1 MKRFLSTFLT
11 LFLTVSMWGQ
21 SWSKDLEKTA
31 KQGDVSAQLAVANAY
46 FNGDG
51 VVANKNKAAQWY
63 YKATMGNN
71 AEAKAKL
78 YSFYSK
84 ELEKYAKSGDAQAQ
98 YEVGMDYY
106 EGEGVEKNTE
116 IAAKWFLSAKTQGH
130 EAATAKLYSYYS
142 KSLEAAAK
150 GGDAQA
156 QYEVG
161 MDYYEGNGVSKNV
174 ATAAMWFDKAKT
186 QGHEMATNQFYSYY
200 SKLLE
205 GYAKQGDAKA
215 QYYTG
220 LAYLDGLEIAQ
231 NKSKAAKYFYA
242 SALQGDAAAKA
253 KLCSFYS
260 KELKKFAQIDAD
272 AQYAI
277 GLAYY
282 KGDGVKK
289 NSEVAARYLAQ
300 AMDNGNKDA
309 TELFFSFESSER
321 SNRAIVVNFYGAL
334 GVFPKQVGKPF
345 CINNINIILKGVTT
359 SSFEKNAIG
368 VRIDEGS
375 IKYGDK
381 TVKIADSNARI
392 YIERN
397 GYYDDKEKIEFSDQ
411 LTLKITELG
420 KDITL
425 EPKEDIKYYD
435 KWGRFENKKGGR
447 IRGLLSEKHLC
458 DISYLGLKDYDKLK
472 DCIKACYVSCVL
484 SDNGTYKE
492 GLVILNNGDTLKTV
506 NGYLYDDGGVKV
518 YPSTRILSYT
528 SADGRFVYN
537 SDHYYNDV
545 NYTKIF
551 SDNTCFEYKHE
562 RTIGAYK
569 FGVKFPGEKRTIF
582 VYEEFREHPDNA
594 FNLNPFDLDFSD
606 VIALR
611 DNDDK
616 SIFTNS
622 FKYTFWK
629 NDEVAEFTKKI
640 ISEMRKKNM
649 SVNIYHYL
657 KTVGYV
663 IDENGERSDIYAP
676 VAILLP
682 ATLKSEANNILIAA
696 PQYEVFRKEVAKAE
710 VEQAKKPYYE
720 MVKKYGKTYADLFW
734 DHKKNMQ
741 KFVLRKGLPLAMLK
755 DIFDLKFW
763 SSHDGVYD
771 IYFYVDT
778 LLYFKNGK
786 LTHWSTY

>member
-106 EGEGVEKNTE
+106 EG
-116 IAAKWFLSAKTQGH
+116 
-130 EAATAKLYSYYS
+130 
-142 KSLEAAAK
+142 
-150 GGDAQA
+150 
-156 QYEVG
+156 
-161 MDYYEGNGVSKNV
+161 NGVSKNV

-220 LAYLDGLEIAQ
+220 LAYLDGLEIAE

-260 KELKKFAQIDAD
+260 KELKKFAQIDVD

-282 KGDGVKK
+282 KGNGVKK

-537 SDHYYNDV
+537 SDYYYDDV

-582 VYEEFREHPDNA
+582 VYEEFREHPANA

-629 NDEVAEFTKKI
+629 NDDVAEFTKKT
-640 ISEMRKKNM
+640 ISEVLKKNM
-649 SVNIYHYL
+649 SVSIYHYL

-663 IDENGERSDIYAP
+663 IDENGERSDLYAP

-682 ATLKSEANNILIAA
+682 ATFKSEVNNVLIAA
-696 PQYEVFRKEVAKAE
+696 SQYEVFRKEVAKAE

-734 DHKKNMQ
+734 DHKQNMQ
-741 KFVLRKGLPLAMLK
+741 KFVPRKGLPLAMLK
-755 DIFDLKFW
+755 DIFDLEFW

-771 IYFYVDT
+771 TYVYGST

-786 LTHWSTY
+786 LTNWSTY

>member
-220 LAYLDGLEIAQ
+220 LAYLDGLEIAE

-260 KELKKFAQIDAD
+260 KELKKFAQIDVD

-282 KGDGVKK
+282 KGNGVKK

-506 NGYLYDDGGVKV
+506 NGYLYDDGG
-518 YPSTRILSYT
+518 R
-528 SADGRFVYN
+528 SA
-537 SDHYYNDV
+537 
-545 NYTKIF
+545 
-551 SDNTCFEYKHE
+551 
-562 RTIGAYK
+562 
-569 FGVKFPGEKRTIF
+569 
-582 VYEEFREHPDNA
+582 
-594 FNLNPFDLDFSD
+594 
-606 VIALR
+606 
-611 DNDDK
+611 
-616 SIFTNS
+616 
-622 FKYTFWK
+622 
-629 NDEVAEFTKKI
+629 
-640 ISEMRKKNM
+640 
-649 SVNIYHYL
+649 
-657 KTVGYV
+657 
-663 IDENGERSDIYAP
+663 
-676 VAILLP
+676 
-682 ATLKSEANNILIAA
+682 
-696 PQYEVFRKEVAKAE
+696 
-710 VEQAKKPYYE
+710 
-720 MVKKYGKTYADLFW
+720 
-734 DHKKNMQ
+734 
-741 KFVLRKGLPLAMLK
+741 
-755 DIFDLKFW
+755 
-763 SSHDGVYD
+763 
-771 IYFYVDT
+771 
-778 LLYFKNGK
+778 
-786 LTHWSTY
+786 

>member
-98 YEVGMDYY
+98 YEVGMDFY

-205 GYAKQGDAKA
+205 GYAKQGEAKA

-242 SALQGDAAAKA
+242 SALQGDVAAKA

-260 KELKKFAQIDAD
+260 KELKKFAQIDVD

-321 SNRAIVVNFYGAL
+321 SNRAIVVNFMGTL

-345 CINNINIILKGVTT
+345 CINNYKIKLKGVTT

-397 GYYDDKEKIEFSDQ
+397 EEKIEFSDQ

-425 EPKEDIKYYD
+425 EPEEDIKYYD
-435 KWGRFENKKGGR
+435 EYDLFENKKGGR

-472 DCIKACYVSCVL
+472 DCIKACYVSYGL
-484 SDNGTYKE
+484 SYDDTCKE
-492 GLVILNNGDTLKTV
+492 GLVILNNGDTLKTAD
-506 NGYLYDDGGVKV
+506 GYLHYQGGVVV

-537 SDHYYNDV
+537 SDENYNDV

-562 RTIGAYK
+562 RTKGAYE
-569 FGVKFPGEKRTIF
+569 FGVKFPGEKRTII
-582 VYEEFREHPDNA
+582 VYEQFREYPDNA

-629 NDEVAEFTKKI
+629 NDDVAGFTKKM
-640 ISEMRKKNM
+640 ISEALKKNL
-649 SVNIYHYL
+649 SVSIYDYL

-663 IDENGERSDIYAP
+663 FDENGERSYLYAP
-676 VAILLP
+676 NAVLLP
-682 ATLKSEANNILIAA
+682 ATLKSEANNVLIAA
-696 PQYEVFRKEVAKAE
+696 SQYEVFRKEVAKAE

-734 DHKKNMQ
+734 DHKQNMR
-741 KFVLRKGLPLAMLK
+741 KFVTRKGLPLAMLK
-755 DIFDLKFW
+755 DIFDLEFW

-771 IYFYVDT
+771 TYVYGST